1 MSFAFRTVPSLICQ
15 LGAASS
21 KTKCMLGNIFKT
33 ELNCSSILLVTDEH
47 INKIGLLEHAIEN
60 IQDAGINVKVFDKVT
75 GDPPESIVIEAL
87 KQAEGIDG
95 VLGFGGGSSL
105 DVSKVVAFLKGDS
118 SQELND
124 IYGVD
129 NCVGKR
135 LPLVLVPTTAGTG
148 SEVTPIS
155 ILTTGENEKAGI
167 VAHQLYPDVALL
179 DGNLTLTI
187 PPETTAFTGIDA
199 MVHALEARTSK
210 FKKNPLS
217 NVYAHEALSLLGK
230 NIKTVC
236 EDGGNSQARS
246 EMLLGSCYAGV
257 AFANSPVAAVHAL
270 AYPLGTHFK
279 VPHGLSNSLMLS
291 HVIRFNA
298 DGSNSAAHEYS
309 EAAKIIFGQSALG
322 WPSELHGAHY
332 LADSFELLSEELN
345 LPLKLSEVGV
355 TENDIE
361 ALTSAAAK
369 QERLLPNN
377 PVPVSI
383 DDIRELYLKAL

>member
-1 MSFAFRTVPSLICQ
+1 
-15 LGAASS
+15 
-21 KTKCMLGNIFKT
+21 
-33 ELNCSSILLVTDEH
+33 
-47 INKIGLLEHAIEN
+47 
-60 IQDAGINVKVFDKVT
+60 
-75 GDPPESIVIEAL
+75 
-87 KQAEGIDG
+87 
-95 VLGFGGGSSL
+95 
-105 DVSKVVAFLKGDS
+105 
-118 SQELND
+118 
-124 IYGVD
+124 
-129 NCVGKR
+129 
-135 LPLVLVPTTAGTG
+135 
-148 SEVTPIS
+148 
-155 ILTTGENEKAGI
+155 
-167 VAHQLYPDVALL
+167 
-179 DGNLTLTI
+179 
-187 PPETTAFTGIDA
+187 
-199 MVHALEARTSK
+199 
-210 FKKNPLS
+210 
-217 NVYAHEALSLLGK
+217 LLGK

-322 WPSELHGAHY
+322 WPSDLHGAHY